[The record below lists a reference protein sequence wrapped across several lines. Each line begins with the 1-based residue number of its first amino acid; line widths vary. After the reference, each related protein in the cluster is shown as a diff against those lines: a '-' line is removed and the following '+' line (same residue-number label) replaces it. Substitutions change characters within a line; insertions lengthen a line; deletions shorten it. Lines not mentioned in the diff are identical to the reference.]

1 MEKKNSSLST
11 VPNPLSKL
19 AILYKGIISAEV
31 FSELSKIIRK
41 HESNK
46 EKADVKIKVSL
57 YMFYFLNV
65 SDWNET
71 LDK

>member
-11 VPNPLSKL
+11 VPNPLSNL
-19 AILYKGIISAEV
+19 AILYKGLISAEV

-46 EKADVKIKVSL
+46 EKADALQYKRCVHL
-57 YMFYFLNV
+57 
-65 SDWNET
+65 
-71 LDK
+71 

>member
-11 VPNPLSKL
+11 VLSSNSNL

-46 EKADVKIKVSL
+46 EKADVKIKVTL